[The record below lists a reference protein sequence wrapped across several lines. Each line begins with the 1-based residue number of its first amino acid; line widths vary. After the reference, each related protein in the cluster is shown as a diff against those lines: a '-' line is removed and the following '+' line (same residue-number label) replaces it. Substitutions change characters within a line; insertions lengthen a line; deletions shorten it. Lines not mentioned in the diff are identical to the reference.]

1 MDPETTA
8 RKTVAFLNDPH
19 AEPDLREAAMKRYLR
34 DYLETWIEAEFS
46 LTDWVRRER
55 MEREIRKVT
64 HLFSQ
69 LKGKQPTVYR
79 IYGQLQDPILPPEGD
94 YIPPDPEEEQPEQP
108 TLTTDDE
115 FDPAAEDDHAGL
127 VAASAQMATLI
138 TSPFYK
144 RICRC
149 VRCGQFYLA
158 KSDRT
163 GRKYCSQRCSSFD
176 TAVKSTKKRRKQD
189 HEAKLR
195 RVQQRIHRFEGLR
208 AQAREQI
215 ADTKGGW
222 QLWVAEQTGPDVTQ
236 RFVTRALNKGELTPP
251 NI

>member
-69 LKGKQPTVYR
+69 IKGKQPTVYR
-79 IYGQLQDPILPPEGD
+79 IYGQLRDPIPSPGGD
-94 YIPPDPEEEQPEQP
+94 YIPPDPEEEPPE
-108 TLTTDDE
+108 E
-115 FDPAAEDDHAGL
+115 FDPAAEDDYAGL
-127 VAASAQMATLI
+127 VAASARIATLI
-138 TSPFYK
+138 TSPFYN
-144 RICRC
+144 RIGRC
-149 VRCGQFYLA
+149 ARCGKFYLA
-158 KSDRT
+158 ESDRAD
-163 GRKYCSQRCSSFD
+163 RKYCSQRCASFD
-176 TAVKSTKKRRKQD
+176 TAVKATKERRKQNR
-189 HEAKLR
+189 EAKLR
-195 RVQQRIHRFEGLR
+195 RVQQQIRRFEELT
-208 AQAREQI
+208 AQVRKQI